1 MSARRFSTRKNYRV
15 TLTLAAARR
24 LWKSLPVPVGEGL
37 TGSELRLVEGEF
49 GFRFNPDHRA
59 LLTAGMPR
67 GGRWP
72 DWLDGDRES
81 LRAWLWEPVDGVLF
95 DVEENGFWWDGWGER
110 PADMAQALAQARVG
124 LQGVPSL
131 VPIYGHRFCPALPVI
146 GLPVLSVVQTDV
158 AVYGQDIVD
167 YLLREF
173 SRRPEEPRVI
183 GPVLDVPFWS
193 ELV

>member
-1 MSARRFSTRKNYRV
+1 M
-15 TLTLAAARR
+15 TLTLAAAHR
-24 LWKSLPVPVGEGL
+24 LWQSLPLPVGEGL
-37 TGSELRLVEGEF
+37 TGSELRNVEAEF
-49 GFRFNPDHRA
+49 GIKFNPDHRA

-72 DWLDGDRES
+72 DWLARDRES
-81 LRAWLWEPVDGVLF
+81 LRAWLDEPVDGVLF
-95 DVEENGFWWDGWGER
+95 DVEENGFWWGGWGER
-110 PADMAQALAQARVG
+110 PHGKAQAIAQARVG
-124 LQGVPSL
+124 LKGAPLL
-131 VPIYGHRFCPALPVI
+131 VPIYGHRFCPALPMF

-173 SRRPEEPRVI
+173 SERPEEPRVI

-193 ELV
+193 ELI

>member
-1 MSARRFSTRKNYRV
+1 M

-24 LWKSLPVPVGEGL
+24 LWQSLPLPVGEGL
-37 TGSELRLVEGEF
+37 TGNEQQRVEREF

-72 DWLDGDRES
+72 DWRDDDRES
-81 LRAWLWEPVDGVLF
+81 LRAWLDEPVDGVLF
-95 DVEENGFWWDGWGER
+95 DVAENGFWWHGWGER
-110 PADMAQALAQARVG
+110 PEDMELALAHARVG
-124 LQGVPSL
+124 LKAVPSL
-131 VPIYGHRFCPALPVI
+131 VPINGHRFCPSLPMF

-173 SRRPEEPRVI
+173 SGDLERAEAV
-183 GPVLDVPFWS
+183 GPVLEVPFWS